1 METNPSVVSMLQKS
15 NCNIMQVTM
24 IKKFHFKNFSRKI
37 KKSTFYLVQLDQLS
51 SASIIVQLLLLLL
64 LLLLFPSQKRNL
76 CSSQTV
82 AKIIDHVPCGSSY
95 AFIILTCDLYTFG
108 LPRRTSKPILIPVI
122 YSMENSILVSF

>member
-1 METNPSVVSMLQKS
+1 MKTNPLVVSMLQKS
-15 NCNIMQVTM
+15 KCNIVQVTM
-24 IKKFHFKNFSRKI
+24 VIKFHFKNFSRKM

-51 SASIIVQLLLLLL
+51 SASVIVQLLLP

-82 AKIIDHVPCGSSY
+82 VKIIDHVPCGSSY
-95 AFIILTCDLYTFG
+95 AFIILICDLYTFG

-122 YSMENSILVSF
+122 YSMEKNILVSF